1 MRYLILLL
9 VCASFAVAASDPT
22 AESLAKA
29 AEQARSSGQLVRA
42 YMLYA
47 EAAAREPKS
56 EKYRSNRDGLEPLA
70 KLLSKSGIE
79 KEPSREELLAS
90 VPDEVDEPLPKVG
103 RQEFQLE
110 QKLKPPPELSLL
122 PGRHSFHT
130 KTDER
135 NLYETVARAY
145 GIGVVFDPE
154 IQPQASVTLDLDD
167 VDAKQALEGVAEA
180 TDTFLFPISSTAI
193 FVARDTPEKRQEYEP
208 QVVLTVPMPDV
219 ADPKDMTEA
228 GNAVR
233 QAFNLRYIGVDS
245 EDRSIVLR
253 DRLSQANAARSLLET
268 LIRPAPQ
275 VAIEVQ
281 ILTVDDQRA
290 LDYGLSLPNTF
301 PLINLGAM
309 FTSNLQVAIPQ
320 AFINFLTFGGGR
332 TLFGIGVMNAEA
344 VATYSK
350 SVAKSI
356 YDATVVVSSG
366 QTAQWHVGDKFP
378 IATTLSNGAQAIGN
392 PLATYVANIQ
402 MVDLGLLL
410 KVKPDLHPDGD
421 ISMDLHAEYQALGSQ
436 TYNTVPSILNRQF
449 EGSVRLHEGE
459 WAILAGLNTQSSVRT
474 KTGIAGL
481 SSIPLVGNL
490 FSEINK
496 TQTGSHTLVVVKPHP
511 LSLLPVEDKTP
522 VYVGGEYG
530 RKVLL

>member
-1 MRYLILLL
+1 MRYLLSVL
-9 VCASFAVAASDPT
+9 VCACLAIAATDPT

-29 AEQARSSGQLVRA
+29 AEKARNSGQLVRA

-47 EAAAREPKS
+47 EAAAREPNS
-56 EKYRSNRDGLEPLA
+56 EKYRTNRDALEPLA
-70 KLLSKSGIE
+70 KLLSKSGVE
-79 KEPSREELLAS
+79 KAPTHEVLLAS
-90 VPDEVDEPLPKVG
+90 VPNDIDEPLPQIG
-103 RQEFQLE
+103 RRELRLE
-110 QKLKPPPELSLL
+110 QQLKPPPEIFLL

-130 KTDER
+130 RTDER

-154 IQPQASVTLDLDD
+154 MQPQAQVSLDLDD
-167 VDAKQALEGVAEA
+167 VDAKQALEGVTEA
-180 TDTFLFPISSTAI
+180 TDTFLFPISPTAI
-193 FVARDTPEKRQEYEP
+193 FVARDTPEKRQQYEP

-253 DRLSQANAARSLLET
+253 DRISEANAARSLLET

-275 VAIEVQ
+275 LAIEVE
-281 ILTVDDQRA
+281 ILTMDNQSS

-301 PLINLGAM
+301 PLINLGATL
-309 FTSNLQVAIPQ
+309 TSNLQVSIP
-320 AFINFLTFGGGR
+320 AGFVNFLTFGGAR

-344 VATYSK
+344 IAMYSK

-378 IATTLSNGAQAIGN
+378 IATTLSNGTSAIGN

-402 MVDLGLLL
+402 MVDLGLVL

-421 ISMDLHAEYQALGSQ
+421 VSMDLHAEYQALGSQ
-436 TYNTVPSILNRQF
+436 TFNTVPSILNRQF

-459 WAILAGLNTQSSVRT
+459 WAILAGLNTQSSVRS

-481 SSIPLVGNL
+481 SRIPVAGDL

-496 TQTGSHTLVVVKPHP
+496 TQSGSRTLVVVKPHP
-511 LSLLPVEDKTP
+511 LSMLPVEDKTP
-522 VYVGGEYG
+522 VFIGGEYG

>member
-1 MRYLILLL
+1 MRYLVLFL
-9 VCASFAVAASDPT
+9 VCASVAVAASDPT

-47 EAAAREPKS
+47 EAAARAPNN
-56 EKYRSNRDGLEPLA
+56 EKYRTNRDGLEPLA

-79 KEPSREELLAS
+79 KEPSREALLAG
-90 VPDEVDEPLPKVG
+90 VPNEVDEPLPKVG

-110 QKLKPPPELSLL
+110 QKLKPPPVVSLL

-154 IQPQASVTLDLDD
+154 IQPQASVSLDLDD

-219 ADPKDMTEA
+219 TDPKDMTEA

-281 ILTVDDQRA
+281 ILTVDEQKA

-301 PLINLGAM
+301 PLVNLGAM
-309 FTSNLQVAIPQ
+309 FTSNLQVAIPEG
-320 AFINFLTFGGGR
+320 FINFLTFGGGR
-332 TLFGIGVMNAEA
+332 TL
-344 VATYSK
+344 
-350 SVAKSI
+350 
-356 YDATVVVSSG
+356 
-366 QTAQWHVGDKFP
+366 
-378 IATTLSNGAQAIGN
+378 
-392 PLATYVANIQ
+392 
-402 MVDLGLLL
+402 
-410 KVKPDLHPDGD
+410 
-421 ISMDLHAEYQALGSQ
+421 
-436 TYNTVPSILNRQF
+436 
-449 EGSVRLHEGE
+449 
-459 WAILAGLNTQSSVRT
+459 
-474 KTGIAGL
+474 
-481 SSIPLVGNL
+481 
-490 FSEINK
+490 
-496 TQTGSHTLVVVKPHP
+496 
-511 LSLLPVEDKTP
+511 
-522 VYVGGEYG
+522 
-530 RKVLL
+530 